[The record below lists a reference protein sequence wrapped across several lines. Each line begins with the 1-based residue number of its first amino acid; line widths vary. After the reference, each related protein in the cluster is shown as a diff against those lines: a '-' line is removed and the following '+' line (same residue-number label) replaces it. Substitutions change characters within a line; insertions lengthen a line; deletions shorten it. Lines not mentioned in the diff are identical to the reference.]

1 MGKLTKAPEI
11 KINWGMQDLEN
22 QKEWKNW
29 VFKNLCTINKNEDL
43 SPTELKELAFEL
55 FDEIH
60 QCGYEEGY
68 DSAKC
73 DNEGEGLWNS
83 VWTMEFGRICG
94 EYFVIKARDSKR
106 S

>member
-22 QKEWKNW
+22 EKEWKNW
-29 VFKNLCTINKNEDL
+29 VFENLCTINMNEDL

-68 DSAKC
+68 DLAKC
-73 DNEGEGLWNS
+73 DNEGEGL
-83 VWTMEFGRICG
+83 
-94 EYFVIKARDSKR
+94 
-106 S
+106 